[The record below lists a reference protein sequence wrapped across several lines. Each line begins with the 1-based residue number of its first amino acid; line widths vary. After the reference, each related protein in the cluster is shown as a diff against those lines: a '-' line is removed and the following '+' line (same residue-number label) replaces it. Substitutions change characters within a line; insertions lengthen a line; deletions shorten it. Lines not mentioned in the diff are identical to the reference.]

1 MIPIIHINLT
11 CYYSEQKIARG
22 PRVSS
27 QDESRPFGRSNPSA
41 SQLKSLPKAVVV
53 MLFMLGWFL
62 MLLWE
67 GEGEQFVFPN
77 SKL

>member
-1 MIPIIHINLT
+1 MIPIIHTNLT

-41 SQLKSLPKAVVV
+41 SRLKSLPKAVVV
-53 MLFMLGWFL
+53 DVVDVGRERGDRGGIVWWFL
-62 MLLWE
+62 
-67 GEGEQFVFPN
+67 F
-77 SKL
+77 